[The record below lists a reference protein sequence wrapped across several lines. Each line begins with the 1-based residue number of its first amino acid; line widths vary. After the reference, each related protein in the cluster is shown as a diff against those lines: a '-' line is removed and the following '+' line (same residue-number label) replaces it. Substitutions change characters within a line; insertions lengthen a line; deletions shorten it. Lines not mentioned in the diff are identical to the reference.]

1 MAFPKVP
8 TVSFRPAYS
17 TIILSFYSIF
27 SRMSILIR
35 RIWTCE
41 RIVSIGAL
49 LPPPFV
55 VIGRTYLGIVCV
67 EVFLHPCFGSEGP
80 IQCCVGW

>member
-1 MAFPKVP
+1 MAFLKLS
-8 TVSFRPAYS
+8 TVFTGPAYS
-17 TIILSFYSIF
+17 AFTLSFYSIF

-35 RIWTCE
+35 RIWICE

-49 LPPPFV
+49 LPPTFV

-80 IQCCVGW
+80 FQCCVGW